1 MNFKTLILIG
11 AAAIALVLGAIFMSQ
26 TDRGPEGPTVKTD
39 DWVYEQDSVDME
51 SSGSFTTKQLNT
63 AAPTTTSSGFGQP
76 MNSMMSEAEDALG
89 FSVGGA
95 KDINGFRENIE
106 HGYLPLP
113 TDLTFEGLIYDYYFD
128 TGMTEICN
136 SLFCPSYQIAVA
148 NDPLSGE
155 PEYYMTV
162 GLNSGLKES
171 DFQRKK
177 LNLVVVVDISGSMSS
192 QFDSYYYDQINSEET
207 EVDEDAGKTKL
218 EIASL
223 AIVSMLGHLN
233 DDDRLGVVLF
243 DDSGYLGKPMSLLA
257 DTDLDAV
264 KQHIL
269 NLAPAG
275 GTNMSAGMS
284 LGTSLFGEFKDID
297 SEQYENRVIFLTDAM
312 PNIGET
318 HEDGLLG
325 MTKANADE
333 GIYTTFIGIGLDFNT
348 ELIEH
353 ITKIRGANYYS
364 VKSASEFKE
373 RMDEGFE
380 FMVTPLVFGLEL
392 SLEASGFEI
401 EKVYGSPAA
410 DQATGQLMYIS
421 TLFPSKSEGGE
432 TKGGVVLIKLNPTGD
447 VTESSQ
453 ISLNVSYEN
462 RSGQSNTVSSNI
474 DFDAE
479 DGEFYQN
486 DGIRKAVTL
495 ARYVDFLQNW
505 LVDEHILAD
514 AGDREPYV
522 NMDDGIMVPDPRI
535 QLGKWERQSK
545 PLSVMNEYKELMQ
558 TFNVYFESELNF
570 LADETL
576 DQEMTLLKKL
586 SAYEQE

>member
-1 MNFKTLILIG
+1 MNIKTLILVG
-11 AAAIALVLGAIFMSQ
+11 VAAIALVLGGILISQ
-26 TDRGPEGPTVKTD
+26 PKPDVGPEGPIVKTD
-39 DWVYEQDSVDME
+39 DWVYDKDGVDME

-63 AAPTTTSSGFGQP
+63 GAPTTTNSGGFGQP
-76 MNSMMSEAEDALG
+76 VNSMMSEAEDALG

-192 QFDSYYYDQINSEET
+192 QFDSYYYDQNAS

-223 AIVSMLGHLN
+223 AIVNMLSHLN

-243 DDSGYLGKPMSLLA
+243 DDNGYLGKPMSLLA

-284 LGTSLFGEFKDID
+284 LGTSLFGEFKDAD

-312 PNIGET
+312 PNMGET

-325 MTKANADE
+325 MAKGNADD

-432 TKGGVVLIKLNPTGD
+432 TKGGVVLIKLKPTEDFTG
-447 VTESSQ
+447 SSE
-453 ISLNVSYEN
+453 INLSVSYEN
-462 RSGQSNTVSSNI
+462 RQGESQTVSSNI
-474 DFDAE
+474 DFDVQ
-479 DGEFYQN
+479 DGEFFQN

-505 LVDEHILAD
+505 LIDERILAD

-545 PLSVMNEYKELMQ
+545 PLNVMSEYKELMQ

-576 DQEMTLLKKL
+576 GQEMTLLKKL
-586 SAYEQE
+586 STYEQE